1 MSTPERNSRLQ
12 KLKSLRDKGINPY
25 PNRFTPENYSKE
37 ILEKFKDDAPEM
49 NVKIAGRVMLV
60 RNFGKAG
67 FCTIKDS
74 KGTIQIYGQKQELD
88 DKFNVFKKLDAGDI
102 IGVQGVLFRTQ
113 KGEITVNVKDF
124 EILAK
129 AIMPL
134 PEKYH
139 GLTDT
144 EMRYRQRYTDLIVND
159 EIKES
164 FLVRANIIRSIREQL
179 NVKEFIE
186 VETPVLQQIPGGAN
200 AKPFETYHNALRI
213 PLFLRIAPE
222 LYLKRLIVGGM
233 EKVYEL
239 SRVFRNEGIS
249 TKHNPE
255 FTLLEIYQAYSDFNG
270 MLELT
275 EELVNNIA
283 KSVTGK
289 EEVEYQGKKYSF
301 KRPFA
306 RMTLKE
312 AIKKYAD
319 IDINLYKEDAK
330 ALLIDFDKKLS
341 EQKQNIPEKTNGT
354 EDLES
359 KLDEKDLNFWK
370 IVNDIFEVLVED
382 KLEGPIFITH
392 YPSET
397 SALAK
402 QDPSAPE
409 YVERFE
415 LFIAG
420 REHANAYSELN
431 DPIRQKENFEKQV
444 KAKAGGDD
452 EAMYMD
458 EDYVNALEVG
468 MPPTGGL
475 GIGIDR
481 LVMIFIDSPSIR
493 DTILFPQMKPKKPV
507 QPEKWKNVID
517 AMNKFSNQFTEL
529 AIKQALKQN
538 GIEPSQESVDAIIDK
553 TAKKEKF
560 KTINALVTTILE
572 EPGGNVIA
580 KKIGALIKNFTGE
593 TDTDVNDFIKRIKSV
608 LE

>member
-12 KLKSLRDKGINPY
+12 KLKSLREKGINPY
-25 PNRFTPENYSKE
+25 PNRFTPEDYSAD

-74 KGTIQIYGQKQELD
+74 KGTIQVYGSKEELGEN
-88 DKFNVFKKLDAGDI
+88 FNVFKKLDAGDI
-102 IGVQGVLFRTQ
+102 IGASGILFRTQ

-124 EILAK
+124 QILAK

-134 PEKYH
+134 PEKFH

-159 EIKES
+159 EIKDS
-164 FLVRANIIRSIREQL
+164 FLIRAQIIRSIREQL
-179 NVKEFIE
+179 NAKDFIE

-200 AKPFETYHNALRI
+200 ARPFETYHNALKI

-249 TKHNPE
+249 TRHNPE
-255 FTLLEIYQAYSDFNG
+255 FTLLEVYQAYSDFNG

-283 KSVTGK
+283 KQVSGS
-289 EEVEYQGKKYSF
+289 EEIEYQGKKYSF
-301 KRPFA
+301 KRPFK
-306 RMTLKE
+306 RMTLTEAVKE
-312 AIKKYAD
+312 YAG
-319 IDINLYKEDAK
+319 IDITKYKEDAQS
-330 ALLIDFDKKLS
+330 LLKDFHKKLA
-341 EQKQNIPEKTNGT
+341 ELKDKNDDVEDKPETAN
-354 EDLES
+354 DNV
-359 KLDEKDLNFWK
+359 NFWK
-370 IVNDIFEVLVED
+370 VVNDIFEVLVED

-402 QDPSAPE
+402 QDPEAPE

-415 LFIAG
+415 LFISG

-431 DPIRQKENFEKQV
+431 DPVKQKENFEKQV
-444 KAKAGGDD
+444 KAKASGDD

-458 EDYVNALEVG
+458 EDYVNALEMG

-481 LVMIFIDSPSIR
+481 LVMMFIDSPSIR
-493 DTILFPQMKPKKPV
+493 DTILFPQMKPKKPM

-517 AMNKFSNQFTEL
+517 AINKVSNKFTEL
-529 AIKQALKQN
+529 AVIQSLKQN
-538 GIEPSQESVDAIIDK
+538 GVEATQEVIDEIMDK
-553 TAKKEKF
+553 TSKKEKYNL
-560 KTINALVTTILE
+560 INTLVTSILE
-572 EPGGNVIA
+572 EPGGSTISDKLNKVMKELSSEQDLNKTDFL
-580 KKIGALIKNFTGE
+580 KKI
-593 TDTDVNDFIKRIKSV
+593 KSIV
-608 LE
+608 E